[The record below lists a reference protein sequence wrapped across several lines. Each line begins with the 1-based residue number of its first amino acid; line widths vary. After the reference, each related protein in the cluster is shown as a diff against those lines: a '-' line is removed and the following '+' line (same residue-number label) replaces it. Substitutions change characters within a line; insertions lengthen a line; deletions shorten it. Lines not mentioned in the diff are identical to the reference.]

1 MTVASKFSFTIINLP
16 PAPLL
21 PERLDELADDVLRD
35 ERRRVEGLV
44 RQGRR
49 LLLVEP
55 FDDCAALVRVAVLG
69 RDRVFE
75 QFERERAAQVVRYVV
90 LRGRALLRRLGP
102 RGRRRFLVSAVLGL
116 CWRPNCARRFL

>member
-1 MTVASKFSFTIINLP
+1 M
-16 PAPLL
+16 
-21 PERLDELADDVLRD
+21 LRD

-49 LLLVEP
+49 LLFAEP

-75 QFERERAAQVVRYVV
+75 QLERERAAQVVRYVV
-90 LRGRALLRRLGP
+90 LRGRGLLRRLGP
-102 RGRRRFLVSAVLGL
+102 WYRL
-116 CWRPNCARRFL
+116 CWASAGGPTCARRFL

>member
-1 MTVASKFSFTIINLP
+1 M
-16 PAPLL
+16 
-21 PERLDELADDVLRD
+21 LRD

-49 LLLVEP
+49 LLFAEP

-90 LRGRALLRRLGP
+90 L
-102 RGRRRFLVSAVLGL
+102 
-116 CWRPNCARRFL
+116 

>member
-1 MTVASKFSFTIINLP
+1 M
-16 PAPLL
+16 
-21 PERLDELADDVLRD
+21 LRD

-49 LLLVEP
+49 LLFLEP